1 MFYMGVNRP
10 YFFLLCNSD
19 YDQKQ
24 EEEKQRSRIIIEY
37 AHVIEKD
44 NEQQEEHQ

>member
-1 MFYMGVNRP
+1 LPPIFV
-10 YFFLLCNSD
+10 FLCNGE
-19 YDQKQ
+19 YDQEQ
-24 EEEKQRSRIIIEY
+24 EEEKQSSRIIIEY